1 MEAVCNVTNEH
12 RFILPTKP
20 FEFANL
26 SIRQVE
32 HNSSPRF
39 LIRMYVPFNMATMT
53 NRSRGNG
60 KDEL

>member
-1 MEAVCNVTNEH
+1 
-12 RFILPTKP
+12 LPTKP